1 MKSYS
6 QVGQDLWAIEMNKFK
21 KNGYFLDIGAFDGVN
36 FSNSYLLESEYDWNG
51 ICVEALPSNFNILKN
66 SRKCISLNCALT
78 DQVGKCLIN
87 SSGSTSRLTNTG
99 NFNTIEVPTITFEK
113 MFEAYNVPNTIDYL
127 SLDIE
132 GHEYLALTKFPFS
145 THKCLVIT
153 VEHNLYC
160 EGPQRKNQLQQIL
173 LANDYVL
180 VKEDVADANLPFE
193 DWYAHKSFLNQ

>member
-6 QVGQDLWAIEMNKFK
+6 QVGQDIWAIEMHKFK

-51 ICVEALPSNFNILKN
+51 ICIEALPVNFELLKN

-78 DQVGKCLIN
+78 DKIGKCHIN
-87 SSGSTSRLTNTG
+87 SSGSTSRLGNQNHNTVEVTTTTFEEIFSLY
-99 NFNTIEVPTITFEK
+99 NVPTI
-113 MFEAYNVPNTIDYL
+113 IDYL

-132 GHEYLALTKFPFS
+132 GQEYLALTKFPFS

-160 EGPQRKNQLQQIL
+160 EGPTRKNQLKEIL
-173 LANDYVL
+173 TANDYIL
-180 VKEDVADANLPFE
+180 VKEDVADQNLPFE
-193 DWYAHKSFLNQ
+193 DWYAHKTFFN